1 MNTSIN
7 DLLYLVP
14 AALLAICGHEYAHG
28 YVSWRL
34 GDPTPKSD
42 GRLSLNPL
50 QHLDPIGTLA
60 LIFFHFGWA
69 KPVRINSWYYKDR
82 KKGVLL
88 VSLAGV
94 AANFIMAMI
103 GLIGMGLIYK
113 FAGIRAS
120 KLLIYIYNFLNY
132 FAVLNVGLAV
142 FNLIPIPPLD
152 GAKAYG
158 ILFKND
164 ENYLDTHV
172 DKKGYFVLAI
182 LAFTGVLTPILGF
195 VQKIV
200 IQILW
205 GFVKALLF
213 I

>member
-1 MNTSIN
+1 MNVTELI
-7 DLLYLVP
+7 YLVP

-28 YVSWRL
+28 YVSWKL
-34 GDPTPKSD
+34 GDPTPERD
-42 GRLSLNPL
+42 GRLSMNPL
-50 QHLDPIGTLA
+50 DHLDPIGTLA

-82 KKGVLL
+82 KKGVLM

-94 AANFIMAMI
+94 AANFLMAFI

-113 FAGIRAS
+113 FAGYYAP
-120 KLLIYIYNFLNY
+120 KALIYLYNFFNY
-132 FAVLNVGLAV
+132 FAVLNVGLGV

-152 GAKAYG
+152 GAKTFG

-164 ENYLDTHV
+164 ENYLDSRV
-172 DKKGYFVLAI
+172 NRNGYIVLAI

-195 VQKIV
+195 VQKNV
-200 IQILW
+200 VNVLW